1 MEGVRPQQ
9 PGIRLFLGLPGRL
22 HRQLFALL
30 LLGRPEPARP
40 LAQRRG
46 DSRRREVLR
55 RRDAARSRRVH
66 PAGRRRPAL
75 LPSTGPSIY
84 PTIRCSR
91 RRNGWTTTPTCPPRG
106 ACTRPSSP
114 RSTTTWAGCAHSC
127 ANGGWKRT
135 PSSSSSRTTATA
147 PKSAPSAEAVTAAT
161 TGAASSRSS
170 RAASA
175 CRPSSPGPDICR
187 RARRATRRP

>member
-22 HRQLFALL
+22 HRQLLALL
-30 LLGRPEPARP
+30 LLGRSEPARP

-75 LPSTGPSIY
+75 LPLLGRQYTPLSVAAGEEMAGPLRRPARPAAHVRGLRLHVRRLPGPAARIPARTGAGREHPRH
-84 PTIRCSR
+84 PPVGQR
-91 RRNGWTTTPTCPPRG
+91 PPR
-106 ACTRPSSP
+106 
-114 RSTTTWAGCAHSC
+114 
-127 ANGGWKRT
+127 
-135 PSSSSSRTTATA
+135 
-147 PKSAPSAEAVTAAT
+147 SAPSAEAVTAAT